1 MVERVLTSCARM
13 PAGDI
18 EPLMTLLRRYAT
30 EAAREE
36 ARLFCDE
43 LVEMDNLSG
52 QRYRPRAAWRLS
64 AVALR
69 PRKRMLQ

>member
-36 ARLFCDE
+36 ARLFCDD
-43 LVEMDNLSG
+43 LVEMGDMSNIVPANDTG
-52 QRYRPRAAWRLS
+52 RAA
-64 AVALR
+64 VAA
-69 PRKRMLQ
+69 